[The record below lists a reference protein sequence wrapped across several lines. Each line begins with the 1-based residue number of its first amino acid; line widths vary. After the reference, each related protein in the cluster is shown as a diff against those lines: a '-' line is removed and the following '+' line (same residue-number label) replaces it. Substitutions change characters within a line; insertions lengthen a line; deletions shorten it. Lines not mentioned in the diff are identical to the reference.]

1 MHYSMHLMYIKSM
14 ENKEPTK
21 DEIIESA
28 VIEAIQH
35 IDSGRIIFAREVLEN
50 LLKRIELDKAGE
62 K

>member
-1 MHYSMHLMYIKSM
+1 M

>member
-1 MHYSMHLMYIKSM
+1 MHYRMHLMYIKSM